1 MRQIALDLLT
11 YVLLQPAAIRNGT
24 GTLMRTFK
32 ATAGNID
39 INILSSVGLKVYMI
53 VDTVYFQICPQ
64 MAFVY
69 IIFFNPPLP
78 LQFAAP
84 PSTGF

>member
-11 YVLLQPAAIRNGT
+11 YVLLQPAAIRNDT

-32 ATAGNID
+32 ATAGNIN

-64 MAFVY
+64 MAFVH
-69 IIFFNPPLP
+69 ILF
-78 LQFAAP
+78 
-84 PSTGF
+84 